1 MSEAIEEVSEE
12 EEEEEANPYNSRK
25 AWHVEDEPSKGD
37 ASGLFFEERPKKKK
51 ATRKAAPEEETESPQ
66 KETNYKKR
74 YDDLKKHY
82 DHRIADFKQKEQELT
97 AAAIE
102 RQPAYAPPKSTE
114 ELNKFKEQYPDLY
127 DTVETVAHLQSEQQ
141 IQALQQKL
149 SVLEQRESD
158 LQRRDA
164 EETLKSRHPDFED
177 IRGDDKFHEWAGEQ
191 PEAIQS
197 WIYENPDNVTLAIK
211 AIDLYKMETGIS
223 ATKTKAKAQ
232 KSQPKSSAADFVS
245 TKTTSVD
252 TKEPRIWTQREISAL
267 TMNQFD
273 KYESEIDE
281 AVMEG
286 RVVP

>member
-1 MSEAIEEVSEE
+1 MSEAIEKVSKEE
-12 EEEEEANPYNSRK
+12 EEPNPYNSRK
-25 AWHVEDEPSKGD
+25 DWHVADEPSKGD
-37 ASGLFFEERPKKKK
+37 ASGLFFEDQPKKKK
-51 ATRKAAPEEETESPQ
+51 ATRKAAPEEEEAESPQ

-82 DHRIADFKQKEQELT
+82 DNKIADFKQKEQELK

-102 RQPAYAPPKSTE
+102 RQTAYAPPKSTE
-114 ELNKFKEQYPDLY
+114 ELNEFKEQYPDLY
-127 DTVETVAHLQSEQQ
+127 ETVETVAHQQSEQQ
-141 IQALQQKL
+141 MQALQQKM
-149 SVLEQRESD
+149 SVLEQREAD
-158 LQRRDA
+158 LQRREA

-177 IRGDDKFHEWAGEQ
+177 IRGDEKFHEWAGEQ

-223 ATKTKAKAQ
+223 ATKPKAKEQ

-245 TKTTSVD
+245 TKTTTVD

-267 TMNQFD
+267 TMSQFD

>member
-1 MSEAIEEVSEE
+1 MSEAIEEVSE

-51 ATRKAAPEEETESPQ
+51 AIRKAAPEEETESPQ

-114 ELNKFKEQYPDLY
+114 ELNEFKEQYPDLY

-223 ATKTKAKAQ
+223 ATKTKAKVQ